1 MKRISVLKD
10 ESTRIES
17 RIKKLL
23 TQRYS
28 YENGLVKQLGVIALI
43 SRLHDK
49 LSELHREIQ
58 QRDTLSA

>member
-1 MKRISVLKD
+1 MKRISVLRN

-28 YENGLVKQLGVIALI
+28 YENGLVKQLGVLASI
-43 SRLHDK
+43 SRLYDK
-49 LSELHREIQ
+49 MSELHREIQ